1 MTEAAITIL
10 VAGGIIAGALATYRL
25 VAGPTQADR
34 VVALDVLLACAL
46 ALAIAAAL
54 ATRRSVF
61 LDVAV
66 GLALVAFVATIGW
79 ARLIERAPRERTI
92 DGDHRSDA
100 R

>member
-1 MTEAAITIL
+1 MMAVATTIL
-10 VAGGIIAGALATYRL
+10 IAGAIVAGALATFRL

-34 VVALDVLLACAL
+34 VVALDILLAAAI

-54 ATRRSVF
+54 ATARTVF

-79 ARLIERAPRERTI
+79 ARLIEQAPRDTDR
-92 DGDHRSDA
+92 GDA